1 MRGEAIEEKPSS
13 VARGGRGASRGEGPW
28 AMRARALVTAWV
40 VVAIMVPYCYAL
52 GAIIFHG
59 PLAAF
64 AVRGGSLMLAG
75 TAVLTLIVALT
86 SGFRGALPSPSG
98 IPGAVLATMSI
109 AVAASMAHASAKAAF
124 MTVAALV
131 VVSSVGSGVLVLAIG
146 QFRLSNF
153 FRFIPYPVTAGFFAG
168 AGWVLSVAT
177 IGTMSATPIG
187 WDTLALLTE
196 PAMLWRWA
204 PGAVFA
210 AALFVAM
217 RHAPGTF
224 VLLTVLCAG
233 TALFHGALGVLGMPV
248 DEARAAGLLLSGIP
262 DDALW
267 EPFTMEEIAEVDWS
281 VVGEQLPGVLVV
293 AAISLVC
300 VLIHIAGLEAS
311 TGTQLDLDREMR
323 SMGMGTIGGGASLA
337 APGIHAL
344 SLCLTARAMRAA
356 TPWTG
361 VFTTLWMFATL
372 LFGGAALGLM
382 PTAIVGGMLLY
393 IGIDLVSTWLIEVRK
408 KLPWTDYAVVCL
420 IALTIVLFGFV
431 EGVAVGML
439 ATLVLFAARLSR
451 ANALAAHFTGREVR
465 STKLRSIP
473 ERAMLLDHGD
483 SIHVFKLRGY
493 VFFGSVYPLVDR
505 LKEHL
510 DDGAGRASFIVLD
523 CTELLGFDV
532 SAVNVISAYVRAAH
546 ASARTV
552 VVCDAPAQLES
563 NMVRELPP
571 IERRAVR
578 FEMGLDAALERCE
591 DAAIA
596 AALEGGTD
604 EREQLFE
611 RTADALMC
619 DLDRLE
625 RFEELARDLEGWTE
639 RRSYAPGQ
647 ALDGGTG
654 THEDLHLVLGGRVSS
669 YDAHGV
675 RLGQYGPGTVFG
687 GHGEHQGAARAHS
700 PARGRARL
708 AARGGAN
715 GRLRD
720 PARGLAA

>member
-1 MRGEAIEEKPSS
+1 
-13 VARGGRGASRGEGPW
+13 
-28 AMRARALVTAWV
+28 MRARALVTACV
-40 VVAIMVPYCYAL
+40 VAAIMVPYCYAL

-86 SGFRGALPSPSG
+86 SRFRGALPSPSG

-109 AVAASMAHASAKAAF
+109 AVAASMVHASAKAAF

-146 QFRLSNF
+146 QLRLSNF

-177 IGTMSATPIG
+177 IGTMSATPIA

-248 DEARAAGLLLSGIP
+248 DQARAAGLLLSGIP

-281 VVGEQLPGVLVV
+281 VVGDQLPGVLVV

-344 SLCLTARAMRAA
+344 SLCLTARDARRDTVDRGVHHAVDVRDAPVRRRRARA
-356 TPWTG
+356 H
-361 VFTTLWMFATL
+361 ANRDRRRD
-372 LFGGAALGLM
+372 AALHRDRPGLDLAHRSAQEAALDGLRRGV
-382 PTAIVGGMLLY
+382 PHRAHHRALRLRRGRGGRDAGNARALRRAPQPSERARRALH
-393 IGIDLVSTWLIEVRK
+393 GARSTQHE
-408 KLPWTDYAVVCL
+408 A
-420 IALTIVLFGFV
+420 ALDPRARHAPRPRRQHPRLQ
-431 EGVAVGML
+431 
-439 ATLVLFAARLSR
+439 AARLC
-451 ANALAAHFTGREVR
+451 V
-465 STKLRSIP
+465 LRQ
-473 ERAMLLDHGD
+473 
-483 SIHVFKLRGY
+483 
-493 VFFGSVYPLVDR
+493 R
-505 LKEHL
+505 LP
-510 DDGAGRASFIVLD
+510 AGRPS
-523 CTELLGFDV
+523 
-532 SAVNVISAYVRAAH
+532 
-546 ASARTV
+546 
-552 VVCDAPAQLES
+552 
-563 NMVRELPP
+563 
-571 IERRAVR
+571 
-578 FEMGLDAALERCE
+578 
-591 DAAIA
+591 
-596 AALEGGTD
+596 
-604 EREQLFE
+604 
-611 RTADALMC
+611 
-619 DLDRLE
+619 
-625 RFEELARDLEGWTE
+625 
-639 RRSYAPGQ
+639 
-647 ALDGGTG
+647 
-654 THEDLHLVLGGRVSS
+654 
-669 YDAHGV
+669 
-675 RLGQYGPGTVFG
+675 
-687 GHGEHQGAARAHS
+687 QGAPR
-700 PARGRARL
+700 R
-708 AARGGAN
+708 
-715 GRLRD
+715 
-720 PARGLAA
+720 